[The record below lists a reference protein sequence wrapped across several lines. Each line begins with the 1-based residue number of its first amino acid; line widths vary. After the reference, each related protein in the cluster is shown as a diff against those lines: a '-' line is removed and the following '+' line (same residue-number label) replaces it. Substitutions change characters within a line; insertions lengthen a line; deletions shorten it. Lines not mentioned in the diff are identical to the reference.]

1 MGIKNKDM
9 TSLEKYKD
17 ELENLIETSNLMEN
31 DLNLQ
36 ALSKDEKSKFSK
48 ELKEVEKKINGM
60 FANTY
65 QEWYT
70 ESIAIL
76 RQLIPD
82 RLNEFISLYQTDP
95 KRKTVD
101 AKTYSIQDWLNGIR
115 ASVQSF
121 SGDKYFDDF
130 AIIAMRFRTQFQIL
144 KSAQKRFESS
154 LFDIKQIVQADLFDT
169 EVDASKEL
177 NKKGFHRAAGIICG
191 VVIEKHLLY
200 VCQNHNI
207 TIRKKNPTIADF
219 NDKLKSDDVIDIVS
233 WRFLQ
238 HLGDLR
244 NKCGHNKEHEPSKDE
259 VNELISGTEKIIKTL
274 F

>member
-1 MGIKNKDM
+1 M
-9 TSLEKYKD
+9 TNLDKYKE
-17 ELENLIETSNLMEN
+17 ELKDLNTMGDLMET
-31 DLNLQ
+31 DLNFRTLSDERKDK
-36 ALSKDEKSKFSK
+36 LSKKEKDV
-48 ELKEVEKKINGM
+48 LKKVNGS
-60 FANTY
+60 FEGSY
-65 QEWYT
+65 QPWYT
-70 ESIAIL
+70 ESMAL
-76 RQLIPD
+76 VRQLIPD

-95 KRKTVD
+95 KRKSVD
-101 AKTYSIQDWLNGIR
+101 ATTYSIQDWLNGIR

-130 AIIAMRFRTQFQIL
+130 TIITMRFRTQFQIL

-191 VVIEKHLLY
+191 VVIEKHLLQ

-207 TIRKKNPTIADF
+207 SIHKKNPTIADF

-259 VNELISGTEKIIKTL
+259 VDELISGTEKIIKTL